1 MTLNTKIIT
10 KFTGYSQNLP
20 LMESKKELT
29 EKILKITILIQ
40 ERYPQLSKYLSEVQ
54 ETLPTFEHPE
64 VDAEAL
70 SKYYQT
76 LEEMLKDY
84 LEQHPGL

>member
-1 MTLNTKIIT
+1 
-10 KFTGYSQNLP
+10 
-20 LMESKKELT
+20 MESKKELT
-29 EKILKITILIQ
+29 EKILKITIHIQ

-54 ETLPTFEHPE
+54 ETLPTLEHPE
-64 VDAEAL
+64 VDAEVL

-84 LEQHPGL
+84 LQQHPEL

>member
-1 MTLNTKIIT
+1 
-10 KFTGYSQNLP
+10 
-20 LMESKKELT
+20 METKKELT

-40 ERYPQLSKYLSEVQ
+40 ERYPELSKYLSEVQ
-54 ETLPTFEHPE
+54 ETLPTLEHPD
-64 VDAEAL
+64 VDSEAL

-84 LEQHPGL
+84 LEQHPEL

>member
-1 MTLNTKIIT
+1 
-10 KFTGYSQNLP
+10 
-20 LMESKKELT
+20 METKKELT

-54 ETLPTFEHPE
+54 ETLPTLEHPE
-64 VDAEAL
+64 VDADAL
-70 SKYYQT
+70 GKYYQT

-84 LEQHPGL
+84 LEQHPEL

>member
-1 MTLNTKIIT
+1 MTDSIL
-10 KFTGYSQNLP
+10 LP
-20 LMESKKELT
+20 METKKELT

-40 ERYPQLSKYLSEVQ
+40 ERYPQLSKYLAEV
-54 ETLPTFEHPE
+54 EDTLPTLEHPE
-64 VDAEAL
+64 VDALAL

-84 LEQHPGL
+84 LLEHPEL